1 MTGRGKAYEY
11 ESLED
16 FNNSSLVGGIAGVGA
31 RGADWEHRQNRSIP
45 TSYSGSAL
53 NRLLTEDDD
62 FLNRKYN
69 RRFVSIVFIVLLV

>member
-1 MTGRGKAYEY
+1 MTGRSKAYEY

-16 FNNSSLVGGIAGVGA
+16 LNSSGLVGGVAGRSA
-31 RGADWEHRQNRSIP
+31 AEWDRHNRSIR

-69 RRFVSIVFIVLLV
+69 RRLA